1 MRPRSALAVNVL
13 SRRGMIGLALAV
25 AGCKTRRSEGVSP
38 PAPSSAPSVAPV
50 VRAPPVQEPVA
61 RAQVNALPTGR
72 TQAEIERLQVAID
85 KLAPLHVRRGPLQRG
100 DWLSSHHEDGQTFE
114 EYVNGSPITPTE
126 KRKALV
132 VQPFGDIEPEQRPVL
147 STLTKYLEAFF
158 GLPTRQVPPLS
169 IDLMPLGTQRA
180 GRGYGPQL
188 LTPVILEKVLIPR
201 LPSDA
206 VAYIAFTTYDLWP
219 GANWNF
225 VFGQARLDARVGV
238 WSLARNGELDT
249 TEGYRTA
256 LVRGM
261 KIASHET
268 GHMFGMSHCTAYMCN
283 MSGINSL
290 EESDLTPPW
299 LCPECL
305 AKLSWALR
313 EPPGA
318 HLRRLRALFR
328 SLELPEIV
336 SHYERSLTA
345 LGLPL
350 GR

>member
-1 MRPRSALAVNVL
+1 MQ
-13 SRRGMIGLALAV
+13 
-25 AGCKTRRSEGVSP
+25 
-38 PAPSSAPSVAPV
+38 APV
-50 VRAPPVQEPVA
+50 VRAPVD
-61 RAQVNALPTGR
+61 ALPTGR
-72 TQAEIERLQVAID
+72 TQGEIERLQAAID
-85 KLAPLHVRRGPLQRG
+85 KLAPLHVRRDPLQPG

-132 VQPFGDIEPEQRPVL
+132 VQPFGDIEQRPVL

-158 GLPTRQVPPLS
+158 GLPTRQLPLLS
-169 IDLMPLGTQRA
+169 IDLMPLGTQRDS
-180 GRGYGPQL
+180 RGYGPQL
-188 LTPVILEKVLIPR
+188 LTPVILDRVLIPR

-206 VAYIAFTTYDLWP
+206 MAYIAFTTYDLWP
-219 GANWNF
+219 GGNWNF
-225 VFGQARLDARVGV
+225 VFGQARLDSRVGV
-238 WSLARNGELDT
+238 WSLARNGEVDT
-249 TEGYRTA
+249 PAGYRTA

-268 GHMFGMSHCTAYMCN
+268 GHMFGMSHCTAYLCN

-313 EPPGA
+313 EPPDA
-318 HLRRLRALFR
+318 HLRRLRELFR

-345 LGLPL
+345 LGGSGKSGPSRS
-350 GR
+350 GKSDPCRKQKSG